1 MADSESPL
9 GELGPVERGR
19 GGEERET
26 EREVNEQ
33 RLDKTRKEKG
43 RMLERQRKKDRD
55 REAETRL
62 EAGVPW
68 FGETHWGNRH
78 LFWGEKRTGRRNRRM
93 RDSQL
98 RRD

>member
-1 MADSESPL
+1 MMHLGQRSGGEMADSESPL

-55 REAETRL
+55 REKQ
-62 EAGVPW
+62 
-68 FGETHWGNRH
+68 RH
-78 LFWGEKRTGRRNRRM
+78 V
-93 RDSQL
+93 
-98 RRD
+98 

>member
-43 RMLERQRKKDRD
+43 RMLERQRKKDGD
-55 REAETRL
+55 REKQRHVWRQECPGLVKPIGGIGTY
-62 EAGVPW
+62 
-68 FGETHWGNRH
+68 FGERKGQVGGTV
-78 LFWGEKRTGRRNRRM
+78 E
-93 RDSQL
+93 
-98 RRD
+98 